1 MNEGTK
7 YDVVIVGAGLTGLTA
22 GFYLSKSGKKVLL
35 FETADRPGGV
45 INSVREDGFLYETGP
60 NTGVLSSVELVKL
73 FDDLGD
79 RCNLESA
86 NPVANSRW
94 IWKGGRWHALPG
106 GLKQAVT
113 TPLFTW
119 GDKFRILAEPF
130 RRRGH
135 DPLESVA
142 SLVRR
147 RMGRSYLDYAVDPFI
162 SGIYAGNPEHLV
174 TKYALPKLHN
184 LEMQYGSFIR
194 GGIAKSMSKKSP
206 DETRVTR
213 AVFSAKGGLSSLT
226 DSMAEAIGTERI
238 ITSCSDVVVNR
249 HGNTFVTTFTRGG
262 RSHSLDSDSLIT
274 TCGSHCLSELLKF
287 AGADELKD
295 ILTLQYARVV
305 QVILGY
311 RQWRGIPLEGF
322 GGLVPSREGRDILG
336 VLFTSSFLKNR
347 APEGGALLSVFLG
360 GMRRSDIADMT
371 DNEITDIALRETKTM
386 LRSGNAAP
394 DLLKVFRY
402 NHAIP
407 QYGRDSGARLEAID
421 QLENRYPGLVLAGN
435 IRDGIG
441 MADRVKQGVNLAQGE
456 GHRAQDF

>member
-1 MNEGTK
+1 MIMNEGTK

-226 DSMAEAIGTERI
+226 DSMADRK
-238 ITSCSDVVVNR
+238 SVV
-249 HGNTFVTTFTRGG
+249 
-262 RSHSLDSDSLIT
+262 
-274 TCGSHCLSELLKF
+274 
-287 AGADELKD
+287 
-295 ILTLQYARVV
+295 
-305 QVILGY
+305 
-311 RQWRGIPLEGF
+311 
-322 GGLVPSREGRDILG
+322 
-336 VLFTSSFLKNR
+336 
-347 APEGGALLSVFLG
+347 
-360 GMRRSDIADMT
+360 
-371 DNEITDIALRETKTM
+371 
-386 LRSGNAAP
+386 
-394 DLLKVFRY
+394 
-402 NHAIP
+402 
-407 QYGRDSGARLEAID
+407 
-421 QLENRYPGLVLAGN
+421 
-435 IRDGIG
+435 
-441 MADRVKQGVNLAQGE
+441 
-456 GHRAQDF
+456 